1 MNFIFYLKIF
11 NFTVANIDQFL
22 AHTKPTKC
30 LTQNQHLEPKWL
42 KAANWLIRV
51 AHIVHH
57 RFKLANFVVNTVLLI
72 APDADSRTLL
82 AVWISF
88 AAFSTAATMC
98 GGKHQEQV

>member
-11 NFTVANIDQFL
+11 NFIVANVGQFL
-22 AHTKPTKC
+22 AHTKRTKF
-30 LTQNQHLEPKWL
+30 LTQNQHLQLKWL

-51 AHIVHH
+51 AHIVQHS
-57 RFKLANFVVNTVLLI
+57 FKLANFVVNIVLLI

-82 AVWISF
+82 AVWTIF

-98 GGKHQEQV
+98 CSKHQKQV